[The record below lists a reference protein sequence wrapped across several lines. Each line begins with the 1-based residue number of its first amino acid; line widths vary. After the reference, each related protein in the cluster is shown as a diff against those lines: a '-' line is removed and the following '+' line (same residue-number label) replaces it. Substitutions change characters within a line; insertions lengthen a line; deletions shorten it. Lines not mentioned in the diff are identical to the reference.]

1 MYIIWTG
8 RACNK
13 NLKCRQNVRAK
24 PLLLRH
30 IQILDCQKTIIV
42 SYPDPPISAAL
53 GVLHHKHAERK
64 GLETLAR
71 FSCALEEF
79 AQSQWGA
86 RCHVTDRTLVRNV

>member
-1 MYIIWTG
+1 MNCSCGI
-8 RACNK
+8 
-13 NLKCRQNVRAK
+13 AK
-24 PLLLRH
+24 TAPLNYSS
-30 IQILDCQKTIIV
+30 IV

-53 GVLHHKHAERK
+53 GVLHHQHAERK

-86 RCHVTDRTLVRNV
+86 RCHVTDRTHVRNV